1 MISRMIN
8 RMTIGVIV
16 TLIAVLSGSVLA
28 QRSDTR
34 IGDDYA
40 RAALRVIIY
49 TNESGITMERISFL
63 LNEADVEA
71 STPAEESSLKELN
84 RILGAWIKSPSYDHQ
99 NCYRALKANLKAR
112 TGAIPEA
119 CR

>member
-1 MISRMIN
+1 MIKRI
-8 RMTIGVIV
+8 TIAV
-16 TLIAVLSGSVLA
+16 TLIVVLGGSMAA
-28 QRSDTR
+28 QGNSTR

-71 STPAEESSLKELN
+71 SGSVEESSLKELN
-84 RILGAWIKSPSYDHQ
+84 RILGVWIKSPSYDHQ

-112 TGAIPEA
+112 NGTTPEP
-119 CR
+119 CK